1 MSSRRERARRENGEN
16 STEES
21 GLLGARQVIR
31 NMAMK
36 GPRQV
41 ILGGIRIP
49 PWCRAAR
56 HGDPRAAVGGH
67 PPRERR
73 LGLNKRS
80 EEPLAGSAWDCARRA
95 PGDG

>member
-1 MSSRRERARRENGEN
+1 MCKGLQMSSRRERARRENGEN

-49 PWCRAAR
+49 LGAAR
-56 HGDPRAAVGGH
+56 PATAILGRLLEAIH
-67 PPRERR
+67 RE
-73 LGLNKRS
+73 N
-80 EEPLAGSAWDCARRA
+80 AGWA
-95 PGDG
+95 